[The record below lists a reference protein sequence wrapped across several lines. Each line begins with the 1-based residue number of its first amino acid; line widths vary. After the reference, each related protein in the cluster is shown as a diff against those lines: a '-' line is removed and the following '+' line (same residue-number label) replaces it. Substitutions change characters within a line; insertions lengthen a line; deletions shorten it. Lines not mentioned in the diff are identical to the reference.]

1 MVTQYEWIATGQTTY
16 INKFNL
22 SSIFLP
28 PTILGA
34 DADMV
39 TSYAPEETVAIKTEA
54 VDWTAIAQSADL
66 RGLTKSVVQ
75 MERRT
80 LIIVPLSTVLV

>member
-1 MVTQYEWIATGQTTY
+1 METQYEWIATGQTTY

-28 PTILGA
+28 PAILGV
-34 DADMV
+34 DANMV

-54 VDWTAIAQSADL
+54 VD
-66 RGLTKSVVQ
+66 
-75 MERRT
+75 
-80 LIIVPLSTVLV
+80 